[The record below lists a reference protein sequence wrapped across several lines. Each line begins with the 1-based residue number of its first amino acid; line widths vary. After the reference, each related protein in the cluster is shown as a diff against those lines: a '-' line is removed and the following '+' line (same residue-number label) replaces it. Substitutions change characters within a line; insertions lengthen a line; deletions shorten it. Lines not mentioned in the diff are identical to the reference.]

1 MQMGGGEYYDFPS
14 VYFLSD
20 FLKNFVGD
28 PSLYD
33 KISGN
38 ENFFA

>member
-1 MQMGGGEYYDFPS
+1 MHKGGGNYDCPS
-14 VYFLSD
+14 VYFWSH

-33 KISGN
+33 KNSGN
-38 ENFFA
+38 ERFFA